1 MNSKVDEDMPEV
13 KPSPCLAEGQ
23 LWSQSNLLAVMGVS
37 KKTLQRWEHAGLL
50 AIHAGTKEVFYR
62 SNDVIEV
69 MVKIAT
75 GDLQLKKHQ
84 PKYKQE

>member
-1 MNSKVDEDMPEV
+1 MNSNVNEDMPQV
-13 KPSPCLAEGQ
+13 KPSPSLTEGQ
-23 LWSQSNLLAVMGVS
+23 LWSRSNLLAALGVGT
-37 KKTLQRWEHAGLL
+37 KTLQRWEQAGLL

-62 SNDVIEV
+62 SSDVIEV

-75 GDLQLKKHQ
+75 GDLQLQKHQ

>member
-1 MNSKVDEDMPEV
+1 MNSNVDQDMSQV
-13 KPSPCLAEGQ
+13 KPSPSLTEGQ
-23 LWSQSNLLAVMGVS
+23 LWSQANLLATLGVG
-37 KKTLQRWEHAGLL
+37 KKTLQRWEQAGLL

-62 SNDVIEV
+62 SNDVIDV

-75 GDLQLKKHQ
+75 GDLQLKQHQ